1 MLGRDWT
8 MGTLQVAIGVSWSHV
23 LRRGNRGGSDRDV
36 QASSGRS
43 PAGALEAGVGM

>member
-1 MLGRDWT
+1 MLGRDWNV
-8 MGTLQVAIGVSWSHV
+8 GTLQVAIGVSWSHI

-43 PAGALEAGVGM
+43 PASAVEAGAGI